1 MAEIIPNADAGKAMK
16 SSMGNAVID
25 IDGDELRDL
34 AEKLQAHADNMR
46 PLLSASTQIG
56 ETAVSEAQQFT
67 TDGKPAPVYANTV
80 AGLSNVS
87 TQFSGEITKVIEQLE
102 SDASGLV
109 WIANAN
115 DETQD
120 EAAKKTATID
130 ASLIGASPES
140 PSDDSGKKRWPDQ
153 RDGESM
159 EDYKDRKRTEAI
171 VDAGA
176 HLMDESYA
184 SMPAAHLMDES
195 YASMPASGFINFE
208 NPPPSTVTEE
218 QLRNWEPPA
227 MLPGESLG
235 QYGQRMRQTLEPW
248 ELEIMDSIYSRGPAP
263 ATDGGY

>member
-16 SSMGNAVID
+16 SSMGSAVID

-120 EAAKKTATID
+120 EAAKKTSTID

-153 RDGESM
+153 RNGESL

-171 VDAGA
+171 VDSGA
-176 HLMDESYA
+176 HLMDESY
-184 SMPAAHLMDES
+184 S
-195 YASMPASGFINFE
+195 SMPASGFINFE

-227 MLPGESLG
+227 MQPGESLG